1 MDSYPLGTQ
10 NRPRSGR
17 QAKGQAESQAGN
29 IQCGF
34 GGQEGEA
41 DIGVKSLSPA
51 SKYQPPPKGREG
63 GQHLRRP
70 RTGLL
75 NPVQPRALLKLQGE
89 EPPPPTIPTG
99 GTQIKWGRGQQG
111 VTL

>member
-89 EPPPPTIPTG
+89 EPPPHNPDRWNTNKMG
-99 GTQIKWGRGQQG
+99 
-111 VTL
+111 